1 MSSFPGPVLG
11 RQALLAWVHAEPAR
25 AEAWQLAAL
34 AAVQQAACARGPAA
48 AWQRARRL
56 CMHAAHAVA
65 RQAGPD
71 AGPHARPGQPCIS
84 HKKRI
89 CRSILLTLHV

>member
-1 MSSFPGPVLG
+1 MSSFRGPVLG

-48 AWQRARRL
+48 AWQRAQRL

-71 AGPHARPGQPCIS
+71 AGSHARPGQPCIFYA
-84 HKKRI
+84 KRVYK
-89 CRSILLTLHV
+89 SFSLILRV